1 MGSLV
6 RDLQKQAMDSSIP
19 ITDLLRNA
27 YVVAK
32 KLKIKEFEKWT
43 NLELNGYKDNNVP
56 DYRIIQGQIK
66 AFNPYYGWIPVFIDN
81 TKLTKALQIGV
92 ITQAISEIVTLINTS
107 DETLQMKHFK
117 WSYLLR

>member
-19 ITDLLRNA
+19 ITDLLRSA

-32 KLKIKEFEKWT
+32 KLKIEEFEKWT

-56 DYRIIQGQIK
+56 DLG
-66 AFNPYYGWIPVFIDN
+66 
-81 TKLTKALQIGV
+81 
-92 ITQAISEIVTLINTS
+92 
-107 DETLQMKHFK
+107 
-117 WSYLLR
+117 